1 MNTSIVKSG
10 TAQLPVSQTGAGQAL
25 VFLHAGVTDKRS
37 WMPLI
42 GSLSET
48 IGNFHGVVYDRR
60 GFGDSTFTE
69 ERHSR
74 VGNLVA
80 VLDACELSSAVLI
93 GNSQGGRI
101 AVDMTMLH
109 PARVKALV
117 LIGTS
122 VSGMPEVASWPPD
135 ASELY
140 RKIEV
145 AEAAGDLDLLNR
157 LQAHLWL
164 DGPSS
169 IEGRVAGATRE
180 LFLDMNLRA
189 LNARSVGE
197 ITDDV
202 DAWNNLSKIQ
212 VPVLLI
218 AGQLDLPHLQERSA
232 RMAEIIAH
240 SKLISIKNVAH
251 LAALEAPLPCA
262 EMIAKFLARHINA
275 T

>member
-1 MNTSIVKSG
+1 MG
-10 TAQLPVSQTGAGQAL
+10 GFLGA
-25 VFLHAGVTDKRS
+25 S
-37 WMPLI
+37 
-42 GSLSET
+42 
-48 IGNFHGVVYDRR
+48 YDRR

-69 ERHSR
+69 ERHSK
-74 VGNLVA
+74 VGDLIA

-122 VSGMPEVASWPPD
+122 VSGVPEVASWPPD

-157 LQAHLWL
+157 FQAHLWL

-189 LNARSVGE
+189 LNARNVGE

-240 SKLISIKNVAH
+240 SELISIKNVAH